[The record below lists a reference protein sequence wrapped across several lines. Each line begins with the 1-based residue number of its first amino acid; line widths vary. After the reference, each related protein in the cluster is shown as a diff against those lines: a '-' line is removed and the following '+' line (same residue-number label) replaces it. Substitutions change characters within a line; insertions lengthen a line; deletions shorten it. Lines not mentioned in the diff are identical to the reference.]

1 MTKRRLIIL
10 MMAVL
15 MTVVW
20 SNLNSGLAAQREG
33 DSVGLKYVQVN
44 HIHASLSIDNGIAKC
59 YGKGQ
64 SRYTDTETVVKV
76 TLQRRAIGTEKWSS
90 ICSWSGSE
98 LGRKVAEI
106 NEKKAI
112 NSGYDYRVYVSCTI
126 RDSEGVIKET
136 AGRYSLTI
144 SYPHS

>member
-1 MTKRRLIIL
+1 MTKRGRIIL

-15 MTVVW
+15 MAVLW

-33 DSVGLKYVQVN
+33 GSVGLKYVQVN
-44 HIHASLSIDNGIAKC
+44 CIYASLSIDNGTAKC

-64 SRYTDTETVVKV
+64 GRYTDTETVVKV

-136 AGRYSLTI
+136 AGKYSTTI